1 MAGVWPQVPVLQ
13 GPRASLEKLDE
24 MRASCVAVV
33 LTGRLALMTEV
44 TRFKSFLLGK
54 IKRA

>member
-1 MAGVWPQVPVLQ
+1 MAGAWPQVPVLQ